1 MSSSPRNKRSAV
13 QAIKA
18 GIACRGFQI
27 ITTVDDIP
35 GCHGSKGEKLDCALE
50 FARENG
56 WHVTIHQEN
65 GWLLFTPD
73 PYPANEQ
80 HEEVPGRLAELMAH
94 WLMERRLS
102 PKTAPAH
109 ARMPRRR

>member
-1 MSSSPRNKRSAV
+1 MSCPPRNKRSAV

-27 ITTVDDIP
+27 ITSVDDIP
-35 GCHGSKGEKLDCALE
+35 GCDGNKGEKLDCARQ
-50 FARENG
+50 FADENG

-73 PYPANEQ
+73 PYPANGQ
-80 HEEVPGRLAELMAH
+80 QQDVPGRLSELMAH

-102 PKTAPAH
+102 PNPSPAH